1 MGSLHW
7 TGAKTV
13 LVMQT
18 LVVGPGQRMLIRYAA
33 AGILPVKPGLFHL
46 TPGIAV
52 QTTLRTKQ
60 LLLRPF
66 EVGDVADALS
76 YRDDKEFARFLS
88 HIPQPFTRNDAEAF
102 VALNIAEPWDRSPTF
117 AVVLGGRVIGTVN
130 LEVDTQAR
138 TAMLGYA
145 IGRPWWERGIAA
157 EAAQAVM
164 AWGIRTFGL
173 TRVWASTDVRHSRS
187 QRVLEKLG
195 MRREAILPDHH
206 LGRDREVIDEV
217 LYGSNLAATSTGSP

>member
-1 MGSLHW
+1 M
-7 TGAKTV
+7 T
-13 LVMQT
+13 
-18 LVVGPGQRMLIRYAA
+18 
-33 AGILPVKPGLFHL
+33 
-46 TPGIAV
+46 V
-52 QTTLRTKQ
+52 QTTLRTKR

-76 YRDDKEFARFLS
+76 YRDDKEFARFLP

-102 VALNIAEPWDRSPTF
+102 VALNIAEPWDRSPTI
-117 AVVLGGRVIGTVN
+117 AVLLGGRVIGTVN
-130 LEVDTQAR
+130 LELNTESR

-145 IGRPWWERGIAA
+145 IGRPWWGRGIAA

-164 AWGIRTFGL
+164 AWGIGNFGL
-173 TRVWASTDVRHSRS
+173 TRVWASTDVRHLRS

-195 MRREAILPDHH
+195 MRREAILPGHH

-217 LYGSNLAATSTGSP
+217 VYGINLAAASTSSP